1 MKGKINLSLNFG
13 YDSKSD
19 VFSIDGSLSVEGDL
33 DSEELK
39 RVGYDDNQYIEYDDS
54 DE

>member
-1 MKGKINLSLNFG
+1 MKSKIKFNLNFG

-19 VFSIDGSLSVEGDL
+19 VFSVDGSLSFEGDS
-33 DSEELK
+33 DSEDLK
-39 RVGYDDNQYIEYDDS
+39 RIGSNDNQYIEYDDS

>member
-1 MKGKINLSLNFG
+1 MKSKIKFNLNFG
-13 YDSKSD
+13 YDSNSD
-19 VFSIDGSLSVEGDL
+19 VFSVDGSLSFEGDL

>member
-1 MKGKINLSLNFG
+1 MKSKIKFNLNFG

-19 VFSIDGSLSVEGDL
+19 VFSIDGSLSIEGDL
-33 DSEELK
+33 DSEELN